1 MKLLFNFFI
10 MNIKF
15 FQYASLLL
23 IILLCSCKSEVQP
36 KPDGYLRLE
45 YPTADYQRADTNCTF
60 TYLKNTQARIEE
72 DNGCQFKITY
82 PFMNASIYIDYKP
95 ITNNLNYLLADAQKL
110 TYNHTIKAE
119 SIIEQPFINPTD
131 KVYGMFYN
139 VTGDAATNIQFYA
152 TDSVENFIVG
162 TLYFYAKPNYDSI
175 YPATKYVEK
184 DMIRIMESI
193 QWKK

>member
-1 MKLLFNFFI
+1 
-10 MNIKF
+10 
-15 FQYASLLL
+15 
-23 IILLCSCKSEVQP
+23 
-36 KPDGYLRLE
+36 
-45 YPTADYQRADTNCTF
+45 
-60 TYLKNTQARIEE
+60 
-72 DNGCQFKITY
+72 
-82 PFMNASIYIDYKP
+82 MNASIYIDYKP